1 MKRLFL
7 SLYFVFFVLH
17 FALGQQKLP
26 LADPFIL
33 CYENKYYA
41 YGTSD
46 PDGIVVYTSDDL
58 KFWTKQSNLALHKNN
73 SYADRWF
80 WAPEVYFI
88 NGQFYMYYSA
98 DEHICVATSSSPLG
112 PFVQDIQQPM
122 FEEKGIDN
130 SLFIDD
136 DGTPYLFFVRF
147 TDGNAIWMAELE
159 KDYKTIKTNT
169 LHLCFAANTSG
180 WEADMGKVNEGP
192 FCIKH
197 NGLYYLTYSAN
208 DYRSQKYGVG
218 YAYTDNI
225 SGGWVKNPNNPI
237 LQKPDGLYGT
247 GHHCLFTDKDG
258 QLRMAFHA
266 HHSETEVNP
275 REMYTTSVEFVPGNR
290 RDVLTVGP
298 GYQPAFIK
306 PVGMGF
312 KTIQNTEKAKI
323 SVESR
328 QVVITGYEIN
338 TVSLYDT
345 NGCLIACKN
354 NAPFSFLMKKL
365 GCYVVA
371 IQYKNNQ
378 SETLKLII

>member
-1 MKRLFL
+1 MKRLIL
-7 SLYFVFFVLH
+7 SLNFLGCILS
-17 FALGQQKLP
+17 FALSQQKLP

-58 KFWTKQSNLALHKNN
+58 KYWTRQPNLALHKNN

-80 WAPEVYFI
+80 WAPEVYFL

-98 DEHICVATSSSPLG
+98 DEHICVATSNSPLG
-112 PFVQDIQQPM
+112 PFVQDVQQPM

-147 TDGNAIWMAELE
+147 TDGNAIWMAQLE
-159 KDYKTIKTNT
+159 NDYKTIKTST

-180 WEADMGKVNEGP
+180 WEADLGKVNEGP

-225 SGGWVKNPNNPI
+225 SGSWVKYSNNPI
-237 LQKPDGLYGT
+237 LQKPEGLFGT
-247 GHHCLFTDKDG
+247 GHHCLFTDKEG

-275 REMYTTSVEFVPGNR
+275 REMYTSSVSFVPGSR
-290 RDVLTVGP
+290 RDVLTVSSE
-298 GYQPAFIK
+298 YQPAYIK

-312 KTIQNTEKAKI
+312 KSVQNTERATI
-323 SVESR
+323 SVEGRLLS
-328 QVVITGYEIN
+328 IMGNEIN
-338 TVSLYDT
+338 AVSLYDIS
-345 NGCLIACKN
+345 GYLVAYKN
-354 NAPFSFLMKKL
+354 KSPFSFLMREI
-365 GCYVVA
+365 GWYVVA
-371 IQYKNNQ
+371 INYKNNQ
-378 SETLKLII
+378 LETLKLIL

>member
-1 MKRLFL
+1 MKRLIL
-7 SLYFVFFVLH
+7 SLNFLGCILS
-17 FALGQQKLP
+17 FALSQQKLP

-58 KFWTKQSNLALHKNN
+58 KYWTRQPNLALHKNN

-80 WAPEVYFI
+80 WAPEVYFL

-98 DEHICVATSSSPLG
+98 DEHICVATSNSPLG
-112 PFVQDIQQPM
+112 PFVQDVQQPM

-147 TDGNAIWMAELE
+147 TDGNAIWMAQLE
-159 KDYKTIKTNT
+159 NDYKTIKTST

-180 WEADMGKVNEGP
+180 WEADLGKVNEGP

-225 SGGWVKNPNNPI
+225 SGSWVKYSNNPI
-237 LQKPDGLYGT
+237 LQKPEGLFGT
-247 GHHCLFTDKDG
+247 GHHCLFTDKEG

-275 REMYTTSVEFVPGNR
+275 REMYTTSVSFVPGSR
-290 RDVLTVGP
+290 RDVLTVSP
-298 GYQPAFIK
+298 EYQPAYIK

-312 KTIQNTEKAKI
+312 KSVQNTEKATI
-323 SVESR
+323 SVEGRLLS
-328 QVVITGYEIN
+328 IMGNEIN
-338 TVSLYDT
+338 AVSLYDIS
-345 NGCLIACKN
+345 GYLVAYKN
-354 NAPFSFLMKKL
+354 KSPFSFLMREI
-365 GCYVVA
+365 GWYVVA
-371 IQYKNNQ
+371 INYKNNQ
-378 SETLKLII
+378 LETLKLIL

>member
-1 MKRLFL
+1 MKRLIL
-7 SLYFVFFVLH
+7 SLNFLGCILS
-17 FALGQQKLP
+17 FALSQQKLP

-58 KFWTKQSNLALHKNN
+58 KYWTRQPNLALHKNN

-80 WAPEVYFI
+80 WAPEVYFL

-98 DEHICVATSSSPLG
+98 DEHICVATSNSPLG
-112 PFVQDIQQPM
+112 PFVQDVQQPM

-147 TDGNAIWMAELE
+147 TDGNAIWMAQLE
-159 KDYKTIKTNT
+159 NDYKTIKTNT

-180 WEADMGKVNEGP
+180 WEADLGKVNEGP

-225 SGGWVKNPNNPI
+225 SGSWVKYSNNPI
-237 LQKPDGLYGT
+237 LQKPEGLFGT
-247 GHHCLFTDKDG
+247 GHHCLFTDKEG

-275 REMYTTSVEFVPGNR
+275 REMYTTSVSFVPGSR
-290 RDVLTVGP
+290 RDVLTVSP
-298 GYQPAFIK
+298 EYQPAYIK

-312 KTIQNTEKAKI
+312 KSVQNTEKATI
-323 SVESR
+323 SVEGRLLS
-328 QVVITGYEIN
+328 IMGNEIN
-338 TVSLYDT
+338 AVSLYDIS
-345 NGCLIACKN
+345 GYLVAYKN
-354 NAPFSFLMKKL
+354 KSPFSFLMREI
-365 GCYVVA
+365 GWYVVA
-371 IQYKNNQ
+371 INYKNNQ
-378 SETLKLII
+378 LETLKLIL